1 MVKTTTCCKSGDFFR
16 ILSAWLCE
24 PIMNIHSTASLWK
37 TLVEKSVENVENSQ
51 LSTGISL
58 FTKTSQ
64 ACGKTAY
71 SCE

>member
-16 ILSAWLCE
+16 ILSVWLCE
-24 PIMNIHSTASLWK
+24 PNMNIHSTASLWK

-58 FTKTSQ
+58 FKKTSP

-71 SCE
+71 CSA